1 MRRVHS
7 VHQPI
12 EQCVVHVLFRRE
24 ARQKG
29 HEQLSSPRQHVRVR
43 EGDCLYLPP
52 CPVRHPPLLSLS
64 LSSSLTHLQ
73 GCRTAAASEEWPA
86 ASVVGGREVGWSCCC
101 RCCCAERHVGGR
113 SGGSASAAEAASRSL
128 AWRLAPLTED
138 SLAIEGMMRVAS
150 DVHRKGKCVGDASL
164 ALLLRL
170 SERMHTPLTSGCRFT
185 ATKFSV

>member
-64 LSSSLTHLQ
+64 LRLSLTFKAVVRRQPVKSGLRPQ
-73 GCRTAAASEEWPA
+73 SLEGERSAGAAAA
-86 ASVVGGREVGWSCCC
+86 AVVVQKDTWEAGAR
-101 RCCCAERHVGGR
+101 
-113 SGGSASAAEAASRSL
+113 GSASAAEAASRSL